1 MTGQAVSIS
10 LKSVSARALLA
21 RDETAQL
28 SATERAPIVT
38 AVMLA
43 FMPLTCGLVGY
54 QPSRW
59 TLGPT
64 RTSRGRAAV
73 SLSATPPS
81 VLCVGECLFDALP

>member
-1 MTGQAVSIS
+1 MARAGRGAKVW
-10 LKSVSARALLA
+10 ARALLA
-21 RDETAQL
+21 RDEL
-28 SATERAPIVT
+28 SATAGTLVT

-43 FMPLTCGLVGY
+43 FMPVTCGLVGY